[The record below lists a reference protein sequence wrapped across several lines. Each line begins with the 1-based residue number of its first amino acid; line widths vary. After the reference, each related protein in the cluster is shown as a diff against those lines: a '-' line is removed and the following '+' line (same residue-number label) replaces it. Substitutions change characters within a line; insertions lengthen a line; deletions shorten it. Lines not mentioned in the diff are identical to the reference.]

1 MPSTINGIAADHL
14 GKDWN
19 VDNATG
25 TDVRAL
31 SDVLD
36 VLDALAASTDDD
48 AVSVEALVTTLGRR
62 SFPTLVLAP
71 SLIAVSPVS
80 GIPGMASTIG
90 LLVATI
96 TAQMLWGRQSAWL
109 PGFLTRRRIKTARL
123 RRALDRL
130 RRPVRALERV
140 AKPRLVL
147 FVTRPFVILPLSV
160 MLATALAMP
169 LMELVPMSATI
180 AGSLLTLYAFGLLVR
195 DGALVLLALAL
206 SAVAPLAVWNLVT

>member
-1 MPSTINGIAADHL
+1 MPSTIDSIAADHL
-14 GKDWN
+14 GKDQD
-19 VDNATG
+19 VDNPTG

-31 SDVLD
+31 SEVLD
-36 VLDALAASTDDD
+36 VLDDLAKAAEGD

-109 PGFLTRRRIKTARL
+109 PGFLTRRRIRTARL
-123 RRALDRL
+123 RRALDWL
-130 RRPVRALERV
+130 RRPVGRSSGLRNRGWCFSS
-140 AKPRLVL
+140 PGPSS
-147 FVTRPFVILPLSV
+147 FCLS
-160 MLATALAMP
+160 
-169 LMELVPMSATI
+169 
-180 AGSLLTLYAFGLLVR
+180 R
-195 DGALVLLALAL
+195 
-206 SAVAPLAVWNLVT
+206 